1 MTDKYTL
8 NWLAFSEHLPLMF
21 KELYEIEKHSGVTL
35 GCAEEKRETEE
46 EEDIPNKTSDNKIRN
61 RQRRRQIKISM

>member
-21 KELYEIEKHSGVTL
+21 KELYKEEKHSGVTL
-35 GCAEEKRETEE
+35 GCDEEKRETD
-46 EEDIPNKTSDNKIRN
+46 EEDVPNKTSDNKIRN
-61 RQRRRQIKISM
+61 GQRRRHIKISM